1 MDDSIKY
8 FLVVMGFLILI
19 LLIIGWCA
27 GNEAKEQYENGYI
40 DACKD
45 FYQGKLKYDLITN
58 PDGTREWKKIK

>member
-1 MDDSIKY
+1 MDVDIKY
-8 FLVVMGFLILI
+8 FLVVMVFIILI

-27 GNEAKEQYENGYI
+27 RNEAEEQYENGYI

-45 FYQGKLKYDLITN
+45 FYQGKLKYDLVSN